1 MLSLIVFLPTAAAL
15 LLPFIPLARARQ
27 YALGVSVLGFLLAL
41 NLWFSFD
48 ASTAAMQ
55 FTEMV
60 PWIPQLGI
68 HYALGV
74 DGIALPLVALAAF
87 IAPIAFLGT
96 WPSEPVPKEKFFLAN
111 AMVLQTGMYGTFLA
125 TDLFLFYF
133 FWEVVL
139 IPMFFMIGIWG
150 GQNRVYATVKFFLYT
165 MVGSLLM
172 LVAIFWLSGLAREQL
187 GSATTLMADLAKL
200 QLPFDPASAWTSPQS
215 LLFMAFTLAFVIKVP
230 MVPFHTWLPD
240 AHVQAPTLG
249 SVFLAAVLLKMGTY
263 GIIRISL
270 PLFPEA
276 AHWAGPVLQALGCAG
291 IIYGAF
297 CAIAQDDFK
306 KLVAYSSVSHMGY
319 IVVGLFSFNTVAI
332 AGSLYQMVNHGIAS
346 AGLFIVVG
354 MLYERLH
361 TRDLNKFGSLAKSVP
376 MMAVAFMIVTLSSVA
391 LPGTNGFVGEFTILL
406 GTFQQNATLAI
417 LCGLGVIFGA
427 VYSLKAYQKVMLGP
441 SNVEGHGLEAHAVH
455 GHDDHGH
462 GGHGHGVETHAPV
475 THDMTTKEILA
486 MALLAVFV
494 FVVGFFPETYFG
506 ASKVALETL
515 SQALVR

>member
-1 MLSLIVFLPTAAAL
+1 MLSFIVFLPTFAAL
-15 LLPFIPLARARQ
+15 GLLFVPQTKARQ
-27 YALGVSVLGFLLAL
+27 YALIVSGLSFLLAL
-41 NLWFSFD
+41 KLWSDFD
-48 ASTAAMQ
+48 ASSAAMQ
-55 FTEMV
+55 FTELV

-96 WPSEPVPKEKFFLAN
+96 WPSEPLPKEKFFLAN

-139 IPMFFMIGIWG
+139 IPMFFLIGIWG
-150 GQNRVYATVKFFLYT
+150 GQNRIYATVKFFLYT

-172 LVAIFWLSGLAREQL
+172 LVAIFWLAGLAREQL
-187 GSATTLMADLAKL
+187 GTVTTLMSDIMKL
-200 QLPFDPASAWTSPQS
+200 QLPFSAENPWMSPQA

-276 AHWAGPVLQALGCAG
+276 AHWAAPVLQALGCAG
-291 IIYGAF
+291 ILYGAF
-297 CAIAQDDFK
+297 CAMAQDDFK

-319 IVVGLFSFNTVAI
+319 IVVGLFSFNTIAL

-376 MMAVAFMIVTLSSVA
+376 MMAVAFMIMTLSSVA

-406 GTFQQNATLAI
+406 GTFQQNAWLAG

-441 SNVEGHGLEAHAVH
+441 SNVEGHG
-455 GHDDHGH
+455 DHGH
-462 GGHGHGVETHAPV
+462 SAEAHHGHGQAETHTPV
-475 THDMTTKEILA
+475 THDMTTREIIA
-486 MALLAVFV
+486 MALLALFV

-506 ASKVALETL
+506 ASRVAIETL